1 MSRLFVGFVL
11 LLLAAGAQ
19 TRAAETSSWHFPRPT
34 RIATASCTDFEWV
47 SDLPICAET
56 ARLLE
61 RTATGKFGL
70 SPDRVDSW
78 TNGALE
84 EFLGWLKT
92 VEDKGAP
99 DATLIFYFV
108 THQLKD
114 GSLKFSKGADLSP
127 AGVVEAVNRLARRY
141 NRVLLVNDCCYGAVL
156 EGGGKFD
163 DNVVR
168 VYAASEQEE
177 ACNLRFGKGPYGLE
191 KFLEEERA
199 YLQQSMGWDP
209 PGMTFLGI
217 IGLKA
222 ALEIARS
229 PGASV
234 DLQDL
239 FRRMGATRD
248 LYDASIRQKKVQ
260 HLVMV
265 PPTADFQILTKGE
278 QGK

>member
-1 MSRLFVGFVL
+1 MSRAASGWFL
-11 LLLAAGAQ
+11 LLCMVGWQALGA
-19 TRAAETSSWHFPRPT
+19 EPGSYCFPFPV

-92 VEDKGAP
+92 VESKGAP

-127 AGVVEAVNRLARRY
+127 AGFIEAVNCLARRY

-168 VYAASEQEE
+168 IYAASEREE
-177 ACNLRFGKGPYGLE
+177 ACNLRFGKGPYGME
-191 KFLEEERA
+191 KFLKEERA
-199 YLQQSMGWDP
+199 YLRDCMDWDP

-239 FRRMGATRD
+239 FRRMSANRD

-265 PPTADFQILTKGE
+265 PPTADFQILTKRE